1 MASTESA
8 PVPPRPRRK
17 LSRLAGVSA
26 RRHSPLR
33 RTSDTLRF
41 WLRTLLVLGLVA
53 VAAVSA
59 AVGLADYH
67 HERAAAALEA
77 ARLHRVQAV
86 ATTDAAQPTGP
97 AVGYADAT
105 ATVRWTYP
113 ADVPHQESASVPSGT
128 VSGQQV
134 TLWLDTAG
142 RPADPPASPALS
154 ADNADFLAASCWI
167 GFSGTLI
174 AGVALGQRLVNNA
187 DLRRWEQEWKRVEP
201 QWTRQH

>member
-1 MASTESA
+1 MASPETA
-8 PVPPRPRRK
+8 PVPPRPRRP
-17 LSRLAGVSA
+17 LSRLARAVA
-26 RRHSPLR
+26 CRHSPLR

-53 VAAVSA
+53 FAAVSA
-59 AVGLADYH
+59 AAGLADYH
-67 HERAAAALEA
+67 HERAAAAREA

-97 AVGYADAT
+97 AVGYAGTT

-113 ADVPHQESASVPSGT
+113 ADVPHQASVSVPGGT

-134 TLWLDTAG
+134 TLWLDSAG
-142 RPADPPASPALS
+142 RPVDAPGSPALS

-167 GFSGTLI
+167 GSSGTLI
-174 AGVALGQRLVNNA
+174 AGFALGMRLVDSA
-187 DLRRWEQEWKRVEP
+187 DLRRWEQEWERVEP